1 MSMKL
6 SIITVNLNDKK
17 GLDATITSVIN
28 QTFQQFEY
36 IVVDGLSN
44 DGSLSLLESCL
55 RINNWISEKDKGV
68 YDAMN
73 KGINMASGEY
83 LLFLNSGD
91 FLNTEHT
98 LKNIVPHLLNTD
110 IIYGD
115 LIFDDQKHP
124 HVYRYPDK
132 LTVEF
137 LFEASLGHPATFI
150 RRDLFKQFGNYD
162 TNYKIISDWVFFL
175 RCILKECAT
184 TKHIDQIIS
193 VFDTNGMSSD
203 PNNSNKIT
211 NERFHFLSNEFP
223 LFYEEHL
230 THKANKQALSRVKSS
245 KGFRLLK
252 KLGVKKFQ

>member
-1 MSMKL
+1 MKL
-6 SIITVNLNDKK
+6 SIITVNLNNKS
-17 GLDATITSVIN
+17 GLQSTIESIAK
-28 QTFQQFEY
+28 QTFQEFEY
-36 IVVDGLSN
+36 IVIDGLSE
-44 DGSLSLLESCL
+44 DGSKSILESQPN
-55 RINNWISEKDKGV
+55 IHKWISEKDSGV

-73 KGINMASGEY
+73 KGISMANGEY

-98 LKNIVPHLLNTD
+98 LEDIVPYLLNTD

-124 HVYRYPDK
+124 HVYHYPDK

-175 RCILKECAT
+175 RCILKESAT
-184 TKHIDQIIS
+184 TKHINQIIS

-203 PNNSNKIT
+203 PNNSNKVT
-211 NERFHFLSNEFP
+211 NERIHFLSNEFP
-223 LFYEEHL
+223 LFYEEYL
-230 THKANKQALSRVKSS
+230 THKANKQALSRIKSS